1 VDLAASAGGLQQL
14 TVAAAQARLADLAV
28 GQLYRVQITDVF
40 PGKAEFLLGN
50 QYLLATTPFKF
61 QVGDNVTLRL
71 VGLTPQLLT
80 FQLTLP
86 GGQAGQADADL
97 AMLLRAA
104 NMPDTADN
112 RAALSQLVLAGIPVS
127 NRSMGEMVQ
136 LLSTVP
142 QEAIAAFLPLY
153 KELIERGM
161 HPAPEVL
168 RQLALMSTG
177 TPELSALLSTALTK
191 LRGQRT
197 SRRGG
202 QGALDDAVEAALTA
216 VEREEDL
223 PTMQALKDKL
233 RLLYGSPEKA
243 LRELLM
249 ELSAEDAASG
259 KTKHARERPSAHV
272 ELGDLANIALS
283 QHVPAELAAALN
295 ILQALRIENALAR
308 DAMEFA
314 LPLTI
319 DGEPTDVQVSISV
332 LAEQYYQKDYALRIR
347 VENRTQGAV
356 EFQLR
361 TRGPGLSIDILAEHE
376 ETLAAYEQQLARFE
390 EEIADGT
397 GYFVRR
403 AKVAHQSL

>member
-1 VDLAASAGGLQQL
+1 MDLAASAGGLQRL
-14 TVAAAQARLADLAV
+14 TVAAAQARLADLTV

-50 QYLLATTPFKF
+50 QYLLATTPFRF
-61 QVGDNVTLRL
+61 QLGDNVTLRL
-71 VGLTPQLLT
+71 VGLTPELLT

-86 GGQAGQADADL
+86 GGQAGQSDADL

-104 NMPDTADN
+104 SMPDTAAN
-112 RAALSQLVLAGIPVS
+112 RTALTQLVLAGIPVS

-136 LLSTVP
+136 LLGTVP
-142 QEAIAAFLPLY
+142 PEAVAAFLPLY
-153 KELIERGM
+153 KELIERGL
-161 HPAPEVL
+161 HPSPAVL

-177 TPELSALLSTALTK
+177 TPELSALLSTALNK
-191 LRGQRT
+191 LRSGRA

-202 QGALDDAVEAALTA
+202 QSALDDAVEAALTA

-249 ELSAEDAASG
+249 ELAAEDAAGSRAKQG
-259 KTKHARERPSAHV
+259 RERPSAHV
-272 ELGDLANIALS
+272 ELDDIANLAMG

-295 ILQALRIENALAR
+295 ILQALRVENALAR

>member
-1 VDLAASAGGLQQL
+1 MDLAASAGGLQQL
-14 TVAAAQARLADLAV
+14 TVAAAQARLADLTV
-28 GQLYRVQITDVF
+28 GQLYRVQITDVL

-50 QYLLATTPFKF
+50 QYLLATTPFRF

-71 VGLTPQLLT
+71 VGLTPELLT

-86 GGQAGQADADL
+86 GGQAGQSDADL

-104 NMPDTADN
+104 NMPNTADN
-112 RAALSQLVLAGIPVS
+112 RAALTQLVLAGIPVS

-136 LLSTVP
+136 LLGTVP
-142 QEAIAAFLPLY
+142 PEAIAAFLPLY
-153 KELIERGM
+153 KELIERM
-161 HPAPEVL
+161 LHPTPEVL

-177 TPELSALLSTALTK
+177 TPELSALLSSALAK
-191 LRGQRT
+191 LRSGRA

-249 ELSAEDAASG
+249 ELAADDVTRSG
-259 KTKHARERPSAHV
+259 AKRGRERPSAHL
-272 ELGDLANIALS
+272 ELDDIANIALGE
-283 QHVPAELAAALN
+283 QVPAELAAALN

-308 DAMEFA
+308 DAMEFV

-319 DGEPTDVQVSISV
+319 DEEPTDVQVSISV

-347 VENRTQGAV
+347 VKNRTQGAV

-361 TRGPGLSIDILAEHE
+361 TRGPGLSIDILAERE
-376 ETLAAYEQQLARFE
+376 ETLTAYQQQLARFE
-390 EEIADGT
+390 EDITDGT
-397 GYFVRR
+397 GYFVRQ